1 MPYLVS
7 TQGPPRRPDRVRF
20 SETTPAVLRLA
31 DGNRSSGNL
40 KVVSI
45 TGGLLSLPRP
55 IRQGL
60 VAKLMFLTSAG
71 SVLGSAE
78 MLTPL
83 SWELQP
89 FKFVSLPD
97 DDHTRLRSAIQSS
110 LEQNQRERKE
120 ALHNVNQLEKLRPW

>member
-7 TQGPPRRPDRVRF
+7 TQAPRRPDRVRF
-20 SETTPAVLRLA
+20 SETIPAVLRLA
-31 DGNRSSGNL
+31 DGNRASGRL

-45 TGGLLSLPRP
+45 TGGLLSLSHP
-55 IRQGL
+55 IRQGI
-60 VAKLMFLTSAG
+60 VGRLMFLTSAG

-89 FKFVSLPD
+89 FKFVALPD
-97 DDHTRLRSAIQSS
+97 DDHSRLQKTIKAS
-110 LEQNQRERKE
+110 LEQARRDNREAVRD
-120 ALHNVNQLEKLRPW
+120 AGRLEKLRAW